1 MKMGE
6 PDLIFFTE
14 KINEREPV
22 IKNGVS
28 LSVFQRKTIWLRPI
42 QNRLIG
48 LYSVFKSLSP
58 IKNVRLIGDNILHI
72 DFILKK
78 IYLFVY

>member
-1 MKMGE
+1 MGE

-28 LSVFQRKTIWLRPI
+28 LSVFQRKTNMAPTYYKIDLSD
-42 QNRLIG
+42 

-72 DFILKK
+72 DF
-78 IYLFVY
+78 F